1 LSFWVG
7 RQRKGRLRQP
17 LPRLPCGAHD
27 LLCKEVKQMGGKK
40 TTGIVLLVVG
50 IVVLL
55 LSLAADPI
63 GIGSHP
69 GFGYYQI
76 AGAIVGAILA
86 VVGLILA
93 LKK

>member
-1 LSFWVG
+1 MSFWVG

-55 LSLAADPI
+55 LSLLAYPI
-63 GIGSHP
+63 GIGGP
-69 GFGYYQI
+69 TFGPYQI
-76 AGAIVGAILA
+76 AGTIVGAVLA
-86 VVGLILA
+86 VIGLVLT
-93 LKK
+93 LRK